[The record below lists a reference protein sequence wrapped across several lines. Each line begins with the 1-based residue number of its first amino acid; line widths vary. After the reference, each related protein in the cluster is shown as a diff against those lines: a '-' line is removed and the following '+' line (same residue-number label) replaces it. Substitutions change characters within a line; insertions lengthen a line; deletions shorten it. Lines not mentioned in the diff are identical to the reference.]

1 MYVRAVTAGFYILTE
16 KWRAQRK
23 SVRIPG
29 IEKRGGAGMIQS
41 LFTAAPV
48 TEQSAQDVL
57 ESAGDVAVEATQEV
71 NQFVKFFSGEYTWF
85 SSFWDQGAVGACI
98 LFYRKGSY
106 PRNPKICKT
115 FYAEGECRYGSDAVC
130 RFPFEVWSVRTF

>member
-1 MYVRAVTAGFYILTE
+1 M
-16 KWRAQRK
+16 
-23 SVRIPG
+23 RIPG

-71 NQFVKFFSGEYTWF
+71 NQFVKFFQENIPGLVAFGIKVLLALVFFFIGRAVIRGIRKFVKHSMQRANADTGVMQFVDSLLKFGLYALLIF
-85 SSFWDQGAVGACI
+85 SIATKFG
-98 LFYRKGSY
+98 
-106 PRNPKICKT
+106 
-115 FYAEGECRYGSDAVC
+115 
-130 RFPFEVWSVRTF
+130 